1 MMMVPAYVSCSESSG
16 FVTSLYALTQFNTNE
31 LTLTLLTLML
41 EQFLRRERDTLTIK
55 PTAIKYRYQK
65 QQLSARK

>member
-31 LTLTLLTLML
+31 LTLIGSHCSSEAAPSDAELKELLR
-41 EQFLRRERDTLTIK
+41 Q
-55 PTAIKYRYQK
+55 QK
-65 QQLSARK
+65 VIAM